1 MVWIAGAGSLLL
13 LVGTVAG
20 LWDLYR
26 YRNRVKTSLLV
37 GWTVFILVVPV
48 VGLISYVLWRISRS
62 ETMEESMIDTAA
74 ILSSHL
80 DHQIRDDGVV
90 VAPGDD
96 EARARDDLEILIE
109 PRELPFDAAGHLAD
123 MLTAGS

>member
-62 ETMEESMIDTAA
+62 ETMEESMEFQDEHPI
-74 ILSSHL
+74 
-80 DHQIRDDGVV
+80 Q
-90 VAPGDD
+90 GDK
-96 EARARDDLEILIE
+96 RPPIQQ
-109 PRELPFDAAGHLAD
+109 G
-123 MLTAGS
+123 